1 MKKILTYGL
10 YYGKWKVNGFI
21 VEKTETT
28 IKTKSNETN
37 KKPKEN
43 PKYN

>member
-37 KKPKEN
+37 IKTKRTTK
-43 PKYN
+43 